1 MGKIIAIA
9 NQKGGVGKTTT
20 AINLA
25 ASLAVM
31 EKSTL
36 IVDADPQANS
46 TSGFNFDPDSTS
58 RQTLYETLI
67 GKVELADIML
77 DTEVNGL
84 KLVPSH
90 INLVGAEIEMLN
102 IPDRELVLKKAIES
116 VKDKFDYIIIDCSPS
131 LGVITINALSA
142 ADSVLIPVQCEYFA
156 LEGLGKLI
164 NTIKLVQNRLNTSLQ
179 IEGFLLTMFD
189 GRLRHANQVV
199 EEVRTHFGEMVFNTV
214 IQRNVRLSE
223 APSFGKPVILHDAI
237 SAGANN
243 YLNLAKEIIKKNTR

>member
-116 VKDKFDYIIIDCSPS
+116 VSN
-131 LGVITINALSA
+131 G
-142 ADSVLIPVQCEYFA
+142 
-156 LEGLGKLI
+156 
-164 NTIKLVQNRLNTSLQ
+164 
-179 IEGFLLTMFD
+179 
-189 GRLRHANQVV
+189 
-199 EEVRTHFGEMVFNTV
+199 
-214 IQRNVRLSE
+214 
-223 APSFGKPVILHDAI
+223 
-237 SAGANN
+237 
-243 YLNLAKEIIKKNTR
+243 